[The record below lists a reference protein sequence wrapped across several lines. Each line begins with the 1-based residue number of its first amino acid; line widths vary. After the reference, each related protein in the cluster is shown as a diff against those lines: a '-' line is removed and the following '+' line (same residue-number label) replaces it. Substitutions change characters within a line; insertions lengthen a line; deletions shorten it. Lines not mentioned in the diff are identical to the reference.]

1 MLTKRRFFASALLAL
16 VLLSAAACAQIDLAP
31 YEIPDSAMAQ
41 ITLIQPGLFL
51 IRHDS
56 AMNDGTVPTSVI
68 LFQNGQ
74 PIFSRQFDNDG
85 DWRLFSTFLMS
96 EACYGY
102 VLADHGDPT
111 LGRLFVRL
119 TGSGPSPL
127 LQLTDH
133 RHSVRLMN
141 FGIAFLYETDAACAL
156 QLLDWQGRLKVNYA
170 LDPALRYS
178 MLGSTL
184 LADGTLRALTVDRP
198 RADSGE
204 SARMIL
210 RTFSNAGALRS
221 EQDVQSPYIGG
232 FNDTVAFASDGGL
245 VVCTAPLADYKIQ
258 QIIRMDAQNNVL
270 YQKTLSAPK
279 TVVDI
284 SGAQPSPDG
293 SVTLYGSA
301 MANSR
306 GLFTVFRLNLDARG
320 NVAAL
325 DVRDFTTRATYLYSV
340 KLDPLGNAYVVA
352 QDYKHPIAVVP
363 FEALPVCDNPGL
375 TLTNDGI

>member
-31 YEIPDSAMAQ
+31 YEIPNSAMAQ
-41 ITLIQPGLFL
+41 ITLIQPGLLL

-56 AMNDGTVPTSVI
+56 TMNDGTVPTSVI
-68 LFQNGQ
+68 LYQNGQ

-119 TGSGPSPL
+119 TGNGPSPL
-127 LQLTDH
+127 LQLMDH

-141 FGIAFLYETDAACAL
+141 FGIAFLYETDTACAL
-156 QLLDWQGRLKVNYA
+156 QLLDWQGRLKVDYA

-178 MLGSTL
+178 MLGSAL

-204 SARMIL
+204 SARMLL

-221 EQDVQSPYIGG
+221 EQAVQSAGLTIPSRLIR
-232 FNDTVAFASDGGL
+232 TAASSSAPRRL
-245 VVCTAPLADYKIQ
+245 RITKFSRSSAWTCRTTCSIRRCSARPKPSWTFRALSLPRMVRSRCTARRWPTPADC
-258 QIIRMDAQNNVL
+258 
-270 YQKTLSAPK
+270 SPS
-279 TVVDI
+279 
-284 SGAQPSPDG
+284 SG
-293 SVTLYGSA
+293 
-301 MANSR
+301 
-306 GLFTVFRLNLDARG
+306 
-320 NVAAL
+320 
-325 DVRDFTTRATYLYSV
+325 
-340 KLDPLGNAYVVA
+340 
-352 QDYKHPIAVVP
+352 
-363 FEALPVCDNPGL
+363 
-375 TLTNDGI
+375 

>member
-16 VLLSAAACAQIDLAP
+16 VLLSAAACAQIDLVP
-31 YEIPDSAMAQ
+31 YEIPNSAMTR

-51 IRHDS
+51 IHHDS
-56 AMNDGTVPTSVI
+56 TMNDGTVPTSII
-68 LFQNGQ
+68 LYQNGQ

-127 LQLTDH
+127 LQLMDH

-141 FGIAFLYETDAACAL
+141 FGIAFLYETDTACAL
-156 QLLDWQGRLKVNYA
+156 QLLDWQERLKVDYA

-184 LADGTLRALTVDRP
+184 LADGTLRVLTVDRP

-221 EQDVQSPYIGG
+221 EQAVQSPYIGG

-245 VVCTAPLADYKIQ
+245 VVCTPPLADYKIQ

-279 TVVDI
+279 TIVSVTD
-284 SGAQPSPDG
+284 AFPSADG
-293 SVTLYGSA
+293 SVTLYGTA

-306 GLFTVFRLNLDARG
+306 KLFTLYRLDLDAQG
-320 NVAAL
+320 NITAL
-325 DVRDFTTRATYLYSV
+325 DIRDFTTRVGYLYNV
-340 KLDPLGNAYVVA
+340 RADA
-352 QDYKHPIAVVP
+352 QGHIYAIACDYKKPIAVVP
-363 FEALPVCDNPGL
+363 FEDLPAHDDPGL
-375 TLTNDGI
+375 ILE

>member
-1 MLTKRRFFASALLAL
+1 MQGGFFMLTKRRFFASALLAL

-31 YEIPDSAMAQ
+31 YEIPNSAMAR

-51 IRHDS
+51 IHHDS
-56 AMNDGTVPTSVI
+56 TMNDGTVPTSII
-68 LFQNGQ
+68 LYQNGQ

-127 LQLTDH
+127 LQLMDH

-141 FGIAFLYETDAACAL
+141 FGIAFLYETDTACAL
-156 QLLDWQGRLKVNYA
+156 QLLDWQGRLKVDYA

-178 MLGSTL
+178 MLGSAL
-184 LADGTLRALTVDRP
+184 LADGTLRVLTVDRP

-221 EQDVQSPYIGG
+221 EQAVQSPYIGG
-232 FNDTVAFASDGGL
+232 FNDTVACFGRRPRRLHPAACGL
-245 VVCTAPLADYKIQ
+245 
-258 QIIRMDAQNNVL
+258 QN
-270 YQKTLSAPK
+270 
-279 TVVDI
+279 
-284 SGAQPSPDG
+284 
-293 SVTLYGSA
+293 
-301 MANSR
+301 
-306 GLFTVFRLNLDARG
+306 
-320 NVAAL
+320 
-325 DVRDFTTRATYLYSV
+325 
-340 KLDPLGNAYVVA
+340 
-352 QDYKHPIAVVP
+352 
-363 FEALPVCDNPGL
+363 
-375 TLTNDGI
+375 

>member
-31 YEIPDSAMAQ
+31 YEIPNSAMAR

-51 IRHDS
+51 IHHDS
-56 AMNDGTVPTSVI
+56 TMNDGTVPTSVI

-85 DWRLFSTFLMS
+85 DWRLFSTFLMN

-127 LQLTDH
+127 LQLMDH

-141 FGIAFLYETDAACAL
+141 FGIAFLYETDTACAL
-156 QLLDWQGRLKVNYA
+156 QLLDWQGRLKVDYA
-170 LDPALRYS
+170 LDPALRYL

-221 EQDVQSPYIGG
+221 EQAVQSPYIGG
-232 FNDTVAFASDGGL
+232 SSDTVAFASDGGL
-245 VVCTAPLADYKIQ
+245 VVCTPPHADYKI
-258 QIIRMDAQNNVL
+258 
-270 YQKTLSAPK
+270 
-279 TVVDI
+279 
-284 SGAQPSPDG
+284 
-293 SVTLYGSA
+293 
-301 MANSR
+301 
-306 GLFTVFRLNLDARG
+306 
-320 NVAAL
+320 
-325 DVRDFTTRATYLYSV
+325 
-340 KLDPLGNAYVVA
+340 
-352 QDYKHPIAVVP
+352 
-363 FEALPVCDNPGL
+363 
-375 TLTNDGI
+375 

>member
-31 YEIPDSAMAQ
+31 YEIPNSAMAQ

-68 LFQNGQ
+68 LYQNGQ

-127 LQLTDH
+127 LQLMDH
-133 RHSVRLMN
+133 RHSIRLMN
-141 FGIAFLYETDAACAL
+141 FGIAFLYETDTACAL
-156 QLLDWQGRLKVNYA
+156 QLLDWQGRLKVDYA
-170 LDPALRYS
+170 LDPTLRYL

-184 LADGTLRALTVDRP
+184 LADGALRTLTIDRP

-221 EQDVQSPYIGG
+221 EQAVQSPYIGG
-232 FNDTVAFASDGGL
+232 FNDTVAFDSDGGL

-306 GLFTVFRLNLDARG
+306 GLFTVFRLNLDAQG

-340 KLDPLGNAYVVA
+340 KLDPLGNAYAVA

-363 FEALPVCDNPGL
+363 FDTLPVCNNPGL
-375 TLTNDGI
+375 TLTNGGI